1 MSAVQASE
9 IDHFERDAF
18 KRWMITLAVM
28 LVAVVEIIDMTIVN
42 VSLPQMMGELG
53 ANSEQITW
61 VLTTYIVASAIFMP
75 LTGFLVT
82 RFGRKQLLLVNIL
95 GFLVGSVACG
105 LAKSL
110 SMIIFFRAVQGSFGA
125 GLVPLSQYIL
135 RDTYPRDQYGKA
147 MAIWGIGIMTAPV
160 IGPTLGGYLT
170 EVISWRWIFFINIP
184 ICLLAIYMTLRFISE
199 SVKEAIYIDWLG
211 MVLMAVG
218 IATLQLFL
226 DRGNVED
233 WFNSTTIWALGI
245 TWIATLSLF
254 FIRGLG
260 NKKNIIDFDMFR
272 DRNFAIAE
280 ILMLLFSL
288 CVIGLISIQPIMLE
302 NFMGY
307 PSLQAG
313 LIMAPGALANAMTLM
328 TVNPLMQRT
337 DPRYIL
343 IAGLMMVAFSSL
355 LMSGNT
361 TQTPKDVLMLYGV
374 FQGVGMGLFF
384 VPLAT
389 IAFSTISSEHAA
401 ASSGLFSFA
410 RSLGASMGIAMLS
423 TFVNRHAQMHWNQLG
438 EHVQSYNPNL
448 TYWLTTR
455 GFDHLSPSALGMM
468 QSELMRQSGLK
479 SFLDAFTLIMVL
491 SLALIPLVFLLPK
504 PTSEKNPESA

>member
-1 MSAVQASE
+1 MSAVDTPVLEHYEA
-9 IDHFERDAF
+9 DLF
-18 KRWMITLAVM
+18 KRWMITFAVM

-61 VLTTYIVASAIFMP
+61 VLTTYIVSSAIFMP

-82 RFGRKQLLLVNIL
+82 RFGRKQLLLVNII

-105 LAKSL
+105 LAHSL

-184 ICLLAIYMTLRFISE
+184 ICALAIFMSLRFISE
-199 SVKEAIYIDWLG
+199 SAKQKIFIDWFG
-211 MVLMAVG
+211 MALMATG
-218 IATLQLFL
+218 IATLQIFL

-233 WFNSTTIWALGI
+233 WFSAPIIWGLGI
-245 TWIATLSLF
+245 IWFACLSLF
-254 FIRGLG
+254 VLRGLG
-260 NKKNIIDFDMFR
+260 NKKNIIDFDMFQ
-272 DRNFAIAE
+272 DRNFAVAE
-280 ILMLLFSL
+280 CLMLLFSM

-307 PSLQAG
+307 PSLRAG
-313 LIMAPGALANAMTLM
+313 LIMAPGAVANAMTLM
-328 TVNPLMQRT
+328 TVNPLMKRT

-343 IAGLMMVAFSSL
+343 IAGLAIVAFSCF

-361 TQTPKDVLMLYGV
+361 TQSPSEILMLSGIV
-374 FQGVGMGLFF
+374 QGVGMGLFF

-389 IAFSTISSEHAA
+389 IAFSTISQEHAA

-423 TFVNRHAQMHWNQLG
+423 TFVNRHSQMHWSQLG
-438 EHVQSYNPNL
+438 EHVQSFNPNL
-448 TYWLTTR
+448 QNWLSHR
-455 GFDHLSPSALGMM
+455 GFHALSPQALGVI
-468 QSELMRQSGLK
+468 QSEMMRQSGMK
-479 SFLDAFTLIMVL
+479 SFIDAFTLIMYL
-491 SLALIPLVFLLPK
+491 SLCLIPLVFLLPK
-504 PTSEKNPESA
+504 PQKQSPAQ